1 MSFRSGLSE
10 LTPVSMRTLILK
22 SATTLLTSPMRRRM
36 ARDGAALA
44 ARLRGERPTV
54 RYFHQADDPYSHLAA
69 QMLPRLR
76 ARYAAEI
83 EVHLA
88 PPPEDSAA
96 PDRERLRGYGL
107 RDAVRLARAHDLEFP
122 SNPALP
128 APEAVLRLQAILADA
143 LDRDRFDATAAAAGN
158 ALWSGDMRALEVM
171 AAPNGAAE
179 PGLADQS
186 LAAGEATRRR
196 LGHYLG
202 GMFHFEGE
210 WFWGVD
216 RLGWLERRLADRGLD
231 REPGARPLAPAL
243 EPTLEPFPIRLNQS
257 DRTERAPIQ
266 KFRAFFD
273 PITVSHLS
281 ENALD
286 APPAGS
292 PPTLEVWFSFRS
304 PYSWL
309 VMPRIRRLARAYG
322 APLELRPILPMVMRG
337 LAVPRI
343 KTLYIAL
350 DSKREAERLGLPF
363 GAIVDPVGAGAER
376 ALAVLHHAIP
386 LGLGQEFAE
395 LGLKAAFADGIALAE
410 DRGLFDVA
418 RRAGLT
424 DAQTAAALADD
435 TWRTRVE
442 GNRAA
447 LLDAGLWGVP
457 AFRVSGGPAH
467 WGQDRLWMLE
477 QDLREALSPAPGGPK
492 SGRRTSRADGS

>member
-107 RDAVRLARAHDLEFP
+107 RDAVRLARAHGLEFP

-128 APEAVLRLQAILADA
+128 APEAVLRLQAILANA

-158 ALWSGDMRALEVM
+158 ALWSGDMRALEAM
-171 AAPNGAAE
+171 AALNGAAE

-186 LAAGEATRRR
+186 LAAGEATRQR

-243 EPTLEPFPIRLNQS
+243 EPT
-257 DRTERAPIQ
+257 
-266 KFRAFFD
+266 
-273 PITVSHLS
+273 
-281 ENALD
+281 LD

-410 DRGLFDVA
+410 DKGLFDVA

-477 QDLREALSPAPGGPK
+477 QDIRDALSPAPAGPK

>member
-1 MSFRSGLSE
+1 MSFRPGFSE
-10 LTPVSMRTLILK
+10 TLPVSMRTLILR
-22 SATTLLTSPMRRRM
+22 SATTLLTSPTRRRL

-76 ARYAAEI
+76 ARYAVGI
-83 EVHLA
+83 EVYLA

-96 PDRERLRGYGL
+96 PDRERLRAYGV
-107 RDAVRLARAHDLEFP
+107 RDAARLARAYGLEFP
-122 SNPALP
+122 ANAALP
-128 APEAVLRLQAILADA
+128 APETVGRLQSVLADA
-143 LDRDRFDATAAAAGN
+143 LERDRFDLIAKSAGN
-158 ALWSGDMRALEVM
+158 ALWSGDLRALETM
-171 AAPNGAAE
+171 AAPNGA
-179 PGLADQS
+179 PGLADQH
-186 LAAGEATRRR
+186 LAAGEAKRRR

-216 RLGWLERRLADRGLD
+216 RLGRLERRLAGRGLD
-231 REPGARPLAPAL
+231 RDAGAPQLAPAL
-243 EPTLEPFPIRLNQS
+243 EPTLGP
-257 DRTERAPIQ
+257 
-266 KFRAFFD
+266 
-273 PITVSHLS
+273 
-281 ENALD
+281 
-286 APPAGS
+286 PPAGP
-292 PPTLEVWFSFRS
+292 PPTIELWFSFRS

-322 APLELRPILPMVMRG
+322 ARLDLRPILPMVMRG

-350 DSKREAERLGLPF
+350 DCKREAERLGLPF

-376 ALAVLHHAIP
+376 ALAVLHHALP
-386 LGLGQEFAE
+386 LGLGEEFAE

-424 DAQTAAALADD
+424 DAQTAAAFADD
-435 TWRTRVE
+435 GWRTRVAT
-442 GNRAA
+442 NRAA
-447 LLDAGLWGVP
+447 LLDAGLWGAP
-457 AFRVSGGPAH
+457 TFRVSGGPAH

-477 QDLREALSPAPGGPK
+477 QDIRAAMTPAI
-492 SGRRTSRADGS
+492 